1 MREILFRG
9 KRLDNGEWVEGDL
22 VQICDGRRFI
32 VNNRHGACIDDK
44 GNFINTESP
53 FVCKVAPATVG
64 QYTGLMDKNGKRIFE
79 GDVVQFQRVNALG
92 WFTQRVGEVLFPFD
106 DETPCFYVYATTGDA
121 WDFYTIEN
129 IVVIGNTHDN
139 PELLKDGEG

>member
-9 KRLDNGEWVEGDL
+9 KRLDNGEWVEGYLGQDTL
-22 VQICDGRRFI
+22 IGNNKTWLGYVIKSIPQKLWDCDWFE
-32 VNNRHGACIDDK
+32 ID
-44 GNFINTESP
+44 
-53 FVCKVAPATVG
+53 PATIG
-64 QYTGLMDKNGKRIFE
+64 QYTGLKDKNGKRIFE

-92 WFTQRVGEVLFPFD
+92 WITQRVGEVLFPFD
-106 DETPCFYVYATTGDA
+106 DETPCFYVYAPTGDA

-139 PELLKDGEG
+139 PELLKDGATHEA